1 MYDSHNHYRYCEV
14 EFPYTNFLN
23 LRLISLT
30 VVFICLLSFISYPKH
45 GYQFFSLCKNSLM
58 AKTFKLKLSY
68 FTLTVHVHRANKY
81 SYKETPSSLHTYIAK
96 NKTKEHKK
104 CFTISTVK

>member
-1 MYDSHNHYRYCEV
+1 
-14 EFPYTNFLN
+14 
-23 LRLISLT
+23 
-30 VVFICLLSFISYPKH
+30 
-45 GYQFFSLCKNSLM
+45 M

-104 CFTISTVK
+104 FFTISTEK

>member
-1 MYDSHNHYRYCEV
+1 
-14 EFPYTNFLN
+14 
-23 LRLISLT
+23 
-30 VVFICLLSFISYPKH
+30 
-45 GYQFFSLCKNSLM
+45 M

-68 FTLTVHVHRANKY
+68 FTLTVHVHRENKY

-104 CFTISTVK
+104 VFYHLYRKMVQIAKAHSPVCIWVPNCC